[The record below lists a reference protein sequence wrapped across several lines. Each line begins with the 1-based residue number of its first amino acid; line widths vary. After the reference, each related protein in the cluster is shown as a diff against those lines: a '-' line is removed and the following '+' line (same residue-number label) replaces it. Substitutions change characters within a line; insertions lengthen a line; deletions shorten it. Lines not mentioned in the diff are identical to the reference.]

1 MNGDRDSIT
10 KLLSELVNADTSK
23 LPELVLCPPFVYI
36 EKVGEY
42 LAAHASPIRL
52 GAQQVSSYNNGAYT
66 GEVSASMLKDLGC
79 SYALVG
85 HSERRILL
93 RESDQ
98 DMCHKVRRLKEV
110 GLVPVLCVGE
120 TQDERR
126 QGQTENVLLRQL
138 QPFFAEEDA
147 SQLLSGCVFAY
158 EPVWAIGSGLSA
170 TPEQAQAVHAFIRGT
185 LLSGLALDAD
195 RLCILYGGSVKVDNA
210 ASLFAMPDIDG
221 ALVGGASLSGK
232 DFLAIAKAASN

>member
-1 MNGDRDSIT
+1 MNGDGDSIT
-10 KLLSELVNADTSK
+10 KLLSELVSADTSK
-23 LPELVLCPPFVYI
+23 LPALVLCPPFVYI
-36 EKVGEY
+36 ERVQQY
-42 LAAHASPIRL
+42 LAQCHSPIQV

-66 GEVSASMLKDLGC
+66 GEVSAFMLKDLGC
-79 SYALVG
+79 RYVLVG

-98 DMCHKVRRLKEV
+98 DMCHKVRRLKEA

-126 QGQTENVLLRQL
+126 QGKTEQVLLRQL
-138 QPFFAEEDA
+138 QPFFSEETSA
-147 SQLLSGCVFAY
+147 LLSDCIFAY

-170 TPEQAQAVHAFIRGT
+170 TPEQAQAAHAFIKAT
-185 LLSGLALDAD
+185 LSSRLALDAQ
-195 RLCILYGGSVKVDNA
+195 RLCILYGGSVKPDNA

-221 ALVGGASLSGK
+221 ALVGGASLNGK
-232 DFLAIAKAASN
+232 EFLAIARAASG